1 MKSPSTPSPELPEST
16 RKLNNQGFSL
26 LEVIVALAIMA
37 IGYMTVF
44 NLFSVSIQSVGTSD
58 QYQRA
63 VGLANSKLSEVEM
76 MNYETADLSGTFE
89 NEEGYQW
96 SLSIEPYESPL
107 NDPDE
112 NINLSKVILNVFWGD
127 DEQTRN
133 VELVTLKLNGEAN
146 PVPDSQL
153 AQAFGSGVS
162 SSGED
167 TTENPESDTD
177 QETTSTP
184 GSSSGADSSGVSE
197 TTTPG
202 IPNISGVPQQPGK
215 VNISGFGF

>member
-1 MKSPSTPSPELPEST
+1 MKSRSTPSPELPESI
-16 RKLNNQGFSL
+16 RKLDNKGFSL

-58 QYQRA
+58 QYQLA

-76 MNYETADLSGTFE
+76 MNYETEELSGTFA
-89 NEEGYQW
+89 NEEDFKW
-96 SLSIEPYESPL
+96 SLSIEPYDSPL

-112 NINLSKVILNVFWGD
+112 NINLSKIILNVFWD
-127 DEQTRN
+127 DKEKTRN
-133 VELVTLKLNGEAN
+133 VELVTLKLNGEVN

-153 AQAFGSGVS
+153 AQAFGSGIS
-162 SSGED
+162 SAGEGP
-167 TTENPESDTD
+167 TPDTD
-177 QETTSTP
+177 QETP
-184 GSSSGADSSGVSE
+184 GSSSSQASSGVTE
-197 TTTPG
+197 TTKPG
-202 IPNISGVPQQPGK
+202 IPNISGAPQSPGK